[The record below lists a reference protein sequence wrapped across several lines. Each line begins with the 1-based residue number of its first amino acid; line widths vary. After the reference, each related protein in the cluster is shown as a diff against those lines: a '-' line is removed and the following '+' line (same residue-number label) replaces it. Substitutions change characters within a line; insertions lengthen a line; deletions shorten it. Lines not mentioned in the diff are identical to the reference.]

1 MNIKPSEVNAFFL
14 GSTTVKG
21 LALQAFIAC
30 YIGACRKNGD
40 AWGKVTNDDLV
51 AVADETRYGKVL
63 SASPTIFWDALKD
76 PLFSVWFET
85 ERKNGVQHFSA
96 KARDAEIHHLSG
108 GSEKTPT
115 NLLGWLQDYV
125 TADPDVEN

>member
-14 GSTTVKG
+14 GSTTVRG

-30 YIGACRKNGD
+30 YIGVCRKNGD

-51 AVADETRYGKVL
+51 AVADETRYARVL
-63 SASPTIFWDALKD
+63 SASPAIIWDALRD

-85 ERKNGVQHFSA
+85 ERKNGVQCFSV
-96 KARDAEIHHLSG
+96 KAGEAEIHHRSG
-108 GSEKTPT
+108 GSEKTPSS
-115 NLLGWLQDYV
+115 LLGWLRDYATSNPAV
-125 TADPDVEN
+125 

>member
-51 AVADETRYGKVL
+51 AVADETRYCKVL
-63 SASPTIFWDALKD
+63 SAIPTLFWDALRD

-85 ERKNGVQHFSA
+85 ERKNGVQRFSV
-96 KARDAEIHHLSG
+96 KAGDAEIHHRSG

-115 NLLGWLQDYV
+115 SLLGWLRDYV
-125 TADPDVEN
+125 TSDPGVED

>member
-21 LALQAFIAC
+21 LALQSFIAC

-63 SASPTIFWDALKD
+63 SAAPSIFWDALRD
-76 PLFSVWFET
+76 PLFSVWFEI
-85 ERKNGVQHFSA
+85 ERNNGVQHFSA
-96 KARDAEIHHLSG
+96 KAGDAEIHHRSG
-108 GSEKTPT
+108 GTEKTPSS
-115 NLLGWLQDYV
+115 LLGWLCDYV
-125 TADPDVEN
+125 ISDPGV

>member
-51 AVADETRYGKVL
+51 AVADETRYAKVL
-63 SASPTIFWDALKD
+63 SAIPTIFWDALRD
-76 PLFSVWFET
+76 PLFNVWFET
-85 ERKNGVQHFSA
+85 ERKNGVQRFSA
-96 KARDAEIHHLSG
+96 KAGDAEIHHRSG
-108 GSEKTPT
+108 GTEKTPSS
-115 NLLGWLQDYV
+115 LLGWLCDYV
-125 TADPDVEN
+125 ISDSGV

>member
-51 AVADETRYGKVL
+51 TVADETRYGRVL
-63 SASPTIFWDALKD
+63 SATPAIFWDALRD
-76 PLFSVWFET
+76 PLFNVWFET
-85 ERKNGVQHFSA
+85 ERKNGVQCFSV
-96 KARDAEIHHLSG
+96 KAGEAEIHHRSG
-108 GSEKTPT
+108 GSEKTPSS
-115 NLLGWLQDYV
+115 LLGWLRDYA
-125 TADPDVEN
+125 TSNPDV

>member
-30 YIGACRKNGD
+30 YIGVCRKNGD

-51 AVADETRYGKVL
+51 AVADETRYSRVL
-63 SASPTIFWDALKD
+63 SASPTLFWDALRD

-85 ERKNGVQHFSA
+85 ERKNGIQCFSV
-96 KARDAEIHHLSG
+96 KAGEAEIHHRSG
-108 GSEKTPT
+108 GSEKTPSS
-115 NLLGWLQDYV
+115 LLGWLRDYA
-125 TADPDVEN
+125 TSNPDV

>member
-30 YIGACRKNGD
+30 YIGVCRKNGD

-51 AVADETRYGKVL
+51 AVADETRYGRVL
-63 SASPTIFWDALKD
+63 SASPTIFWDALRD
-76 PLFSVWFET
+76 PLFNVWFET
-85 ERKNGVQHFSA
+85 ERKNGVQCFSV
-96 KARDAEIHHLSG
+96 KAGEAEVHHRSG
-108 GSEKTPT
+108 GSEKTPSS
-115 NLLGWLQDYV
+115 LLGWLRDY
-125 TADPDVEN
+125 AISNPDA